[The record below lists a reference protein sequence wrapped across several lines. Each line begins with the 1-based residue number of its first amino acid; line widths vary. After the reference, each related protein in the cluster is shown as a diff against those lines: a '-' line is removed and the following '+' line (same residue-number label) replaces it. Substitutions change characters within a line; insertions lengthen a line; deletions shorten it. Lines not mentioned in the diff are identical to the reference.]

1 MVAAAA
7 SKESVMGG
15 MLMVRR
21 GDVQALCR
29 LIGFMGTLNNGSGG
43 SAVQRLKIE
52 A

>member
-15 MLMVRR
+15 MLMAR
-21 GDVQALCR
+21 GVIQALCR
-29 LIGFMGTLNNGSGG
+29 LVGFMGTLNNGSGG